1 MPDNPNLCFALRS
14 AATEDRPF
22 LVEMARQVCTLEGQP
37 LAAADDPQ
45 VVAFLPDSMDAAVV
59 AVDRSERRLGAVWW
73 VLRELPLLR
82 DPEEAAP
89 GVGDSRC
96 RGPAWKG
103 YRPGAAR
110 RARGESARPCSRFG
124 VERAPS
130 QPRRPTLHPCRFQ
143 GRRSRTRV
151 VRSRHE
157 SAPRPIA
164 AFTRG
169 HSRTLAPGPGLR
181 LARQALRGAPRGPW
195 RRSSLK

>member
-37 LAAADDPQ
+37 PAAADDPQ

-73 VLRELPLLR
+73 VLREPPLLR

-89 GVGDSRC
+89 ELAIAVVEDQ
-96 RGPAWKG
+96 RGRGIGRALLD
-103 YRPGAAR
+103 ALVA
-110 RARGESARPCSRFG
+110 RARGHVPALALN
-124 VERAPS
+124 VHLL

-151 VRSRHE
+151 VRV
-157 SAPRPIA
+157 AM
-164 AFTRG
+164 
-169 HSRTLAPGPGLR
+169 
-181 LARQALRGAPRGPW
+181 
-195 RRSSLK
+195 SLPLDP